1 MYRRRRRLFTSPTS
15 QPRAR
20 QAQQKAQE
28 RSYGTCLHTIHQYET
43 KSALDGSAECAVKFP
58 FVPNAGYSFTVS
70 KHSYHSASS
79 GEWGER
85 RTIMLNWYRKAS
97 GGVAAMAAR
106 LAEAE
111 QARRTADGLEPAE
124 TAV

>member
-1 MYRRRRRLFTSPTS
+1 MYRRRRRLFTSLTS

-97 GGVAAMAAR
+97 GTARTPRAALAVAANANATG
-106 LAEAE
+106 A
-111 QARRTADGLEPAE
+111 TVPG
-124 TAV
+124 